1 MILVAKDEKK
11 YVHQEFKKQVKKGL
25 SIEKI
30 EIADI
35 VVGNVIIERKQIND
49 LYSSVLDGRLF
60 KQLNKMAV
68 YRDENP
74 DIIPILL
81 IEGHSLKRPLSKY
94 KYIFSL
100 ESIKANCVI
109 IYGIQIIHTKTL
121 ADTVRF
127 IKEVDR
133 YSNGGKEV
141 IKNVRA
147 FKRKKS
153 IRDQRLF
160 LLQGLP
166 QIGDKRAKDILNQHD
181 TLMDYFNH
189 MLENYP
195 QHKISKVL
203 K

>member
-1 MILVAKDEKK
+1 MIIVAKDEKK
-11 YVHQEFKKQVKKGL
+11 YVHAEFKKQIKKGL
-25 SIEKI
+25 SIENL
-30 EIADI
+30 ELADM

-60 KQLNKMAV
+60 KQLSKMAA

-74 DIIPILL
+74 DTIPILL
-81 IEGHSLKRPLSKY
+81 IEGQTLKRPLAKY

-100 ESIKANCVI
+100 ESIKANIVVV
-109 IYGIQIIHTKTL
+109 YGIQVINTKTL

-127 IKEVDR
+127 IKEIDR

-141 IKNVRA
+141 IKSVRA

-153 IRDQRLF
+153 IRDLRIF

-166 QIGDKRAKDILNQHD
+166 LIGEKKAKDILEKY
-181 TLMDYFNH
+181 TPLEYFN
-189 MLENYP
+189 MMADMFPE
-195 QHKISKVL
+195 HKITKVL
-203 K
+203 T